1 MIEERRCHLHQQT
14 RYALNYGS
22 NLWSCCRNSSNN
34 AWNANGNYGFFNNN
48 NLYNELSAV
57 PVSNCQRNQNTMMK
71 VNYIIDAY
79 ITGRNN
85 NRKSSD
91 QVEFELHW
99 QAECLRVY
107 HDILN
112 KSLRPTAY
120 TFVAD
125 NPRPREIFASSM
137 SVRVLHYYLNIRLR
151 PLLEARMSR
160 NSFNNRVGMG
170 TSACQNA
177 VISDIYE
184 MSRGFTEDCYIIK
197 VDIAG
202 CFPNIVQDIAYNQ
215 LREVIESDYHGPDK
229 DELLYAL
236 QVCIFAYP
244 TKHCHRK
251 SPLYKWKDI
260 APEKSLFTKPD
271 GIGASIGQLV
281 WQNAVN
287 YYFNGIDLWLES
299 IGVRCRR
306 YVDDF
311 YIISKSKT
319 VLLLLPELRRRLA
332 ELGATMHPH
341 KFYCQHYTKGLEC
354 LGVHI
359 KMDRVYPNRRV
370 IRRAIARVRKFN
382 RGIRAENV
390 EALTSTVN
398 SYLGI
403 CKGGNGYAAAWK
415 IINELNA
422 RWFKFVSF
430 NTHRVCLEANPQYT
444 KRNFIIHK
452 YQLA

>member
-22 NLWSCCRNSSNN
+22 YLWSCCRNSSNN

-137 SVRVLHYYLNIRLR
+137 SVRVLHYYLDMRLR

-184 MSRGFTEDCYIIK
+184 MSKGFTNDCYIIK

-202 CFPNIVQDIAYNQ
+202 CFPNILQDIAYNQ

-236 QVCIFAYP
+236 KVCIFAI
-244 TKHCHRK
+244 
-251 SPLYKWKDI
+251 LQ
-260 APEKSLFTKPD
+260 
-271 GIGASIGQLV
+271 SIVTG
-281 WQNAVN
+281 NR
-287 YYFNGIDLWLES
+287 
-299 IGVRCRR
+299 RCT
-306 YVDDF
+306 
-311 YIISKSKT
+311 SGKK
-319 VLLLLPELRRRLA
+319 LRRRSRYSLS
-332 ELGATMHPH
+332 
-341 KFYCQHYTKGLEC
+341 
-354 LGVHI
+354 
-359 KMDRVYPNRRV
+359 
-370 IRRAIARVRKFN
+370 
-382 RGIRAENV
+382 
-390 EALTSTVN
+390 LT
-398 SYLGI
+398 G
-403 CKGGNGYAAAWK
+403 
-415 IINELNA
+415 
-422 RWFKFVSF
+422 
-430 NTHRVCLEANPQYT
+430 
-444 KRNFIIHK
+444 
-452 YQLA
+452 